1 MALSFCAASH
11 PGLRRDTNEDRY
23 CARPDLGLF
32 VVADGVGGY
41 AAGEVASQAAVEA
54 IERAVEETQGWTEDT
69 TWPFEYQPALGL
81 DGNRLNW
88 AIHQANSRVRTEM
101 EAARGRQGMATTIAA
116 VLLAGNAT
124 GPHDPVR
131 GATIGHVGDS
141 RIYRMRA
148 GRLNRLTRDHS
159 WVEEQ
164 VRAGVIRAQDARTHP
179 RRNLLTRALT
189 GGADPEAELGFVP
202 LAENDQLLLCSDGLF
217 GPLSDHQ
224 LAAIL
229 NEDPGTTGS
238 SASGTVCDAL
248 VHAANLGGGPDNIT
262 AILVRV

>member
-1 MALSFCAASH
+1 MPVSYCAATH
-11 PGLRRDTNEDRY
+11 PGLRRDSNEDRY

-69 TWPFEYQPALGL
+69 TWPFDYQPALGL

-88 AIHQANSRVRTEM
+88 AIHQANGRVRTEA
-101 EAARGRQGMATTIAA
+101 EAVRGRHGMATTIAA
-116 VLLAGNAT
+116 VLLEGDAN

-141 RIYRMRA
+141 RIYRLRA

-164 VRAGVIRAQDARTHP
+164 VRAGAIRAQDARTHP

-189 GGADPEAELGFVP
+189 GGVDPEAELGWVP
-202 LAENDQLLLCSDGLF
+202 LAENDRLLLCSDGLF
-217 GPLSDHQ
+217 VVLSDSQ

-229 NEDPGTTGS
+229 AEDTDAS
-238 SASGTVCDAL
+238 RAAASGSVCDAL

-262 AILVRV
+262 VILVRI